1 MLKNILHSTSSQYQ
15 LNPVKPKTTQPRTVS
30 SQEDTFQKTAN
41 LDDYSSAKPFPAEDF
56 TQNGPGISLWKA
68 GLASVACLGAGI
80 FVTGFTLK
88 WGKGSTVTK
97 TVVKEVKQ
105 AGNNLSAEGT
115 KAIATLK
122 SLANEVSP
130 NRDTYL
136 QSPEALG
143 SIITQ
148 ALAVK
153 KSFTPFTE
161 EEVTALKT
169 TLRVPRH
176 PDFEP
181 PNEGSAV
188 ALKFDNHALMS
199 LPESV
204 SIPNLPTETPLG
216 TVSVDDI
223 EQLSIGT
230 TKNYDIATQDK
241 QFFPLHYKEPDAEKV
256 ARKNRNANAPD
267 VLPVGIAADRKH
279 LGEEQETDFEIEYGN
294 IWGVPKITRDFLQ
307 NFFDAHREAET
318 GKSTLEGVK
327 IAVAPTQKN
336 NETSYCVTVKGDA
349 LYPVRF
355 AEGIGATSK
364 KGDASAAGGFGEGAK
379 MAALSLLGKA
389 ESKVEAV
396 TFACDNWQVRYT
408 KNINADNIE
417 KLYKTVTRLEQPI
430 EGNTLTIETKNPET
444 VASLLEARSYFYHP
458 QNPDFMNPTYE
469 NTQGGFKL
477 INNDNGNFYC
487 IGQRQEAGDSPY
499 TSQFEKSIQGMHLW
513 SNQKDVLK
521 NTTNVAGR
529 DRTALSHDTINDIV
543 LTPMVKAMTNE
554 ALLKNLKL
562 LQNYWDRR
570 QKDTKEPFEL
580 AKLIAEEMEERNLY
594 SQFPE
599 TFAAM
604 PDYYAMGKTA
614 LWYAMNEHQLE
625 QIAKKL
631 EGDGFIICNS
641 EFHSAGMQSIL
652 ERQDIQNHYPSIKP
666 TEPQTIRL
674 NLLNRVAVHLR
685 DVYQQAR
692 DKGYT
697 FGTEGSVY
705 SPALIQ
711 DEMLTLPVYIY
722 DETEGL
728 NKEHIQ
734 GFVKGREYIG
744 VSKKKLASDFSQA
757 LATYMHEIL
766 HYHGGD
772 ETSTFSYKLTDLNEL
787 ILKTTPQLA
796 EKLLQYEK
804 FWNDSLAEEAALT
817 AGA

>member
-15 LNPVKPKTTQPRTVS
+15 LNPVKPKTTQSRTVS

-188 ALKFDNHALMS
+188 ALKFDNHELMS

-230 TKNYDIATQDK
+230 TKHYDVASKDNKFYPVPFQEPAEDK
-241 QFFPLHYKEPDAEKV
+241 A
-256 ARKNRNANAPD
+256 ARKAANPNAPHD
-267 VLPVGIAADRKH
+267 LPISIAYDRDD
-279 LGEEQETDFEIEYGN
+279 LGKDKETDHRVSFAQ
-294 IWGVPKITRDFLQ
+294 IWDMTKSSRDFNQ
-307 NFFDAHREAET
+307 NFFDAHREADT

-327 IAVAPTQKN
+327 FEVIKPKQD
-336 NETSYCVTVKGDA
+336 SYLLTIKGDA
-349 LYPVRF
+349 VYPCNY
-355 AEGIGATSK
+355 AEEVGATSK
-364 KGDASAAGGFGEGAK
+364 GGDSAAAGGFGEGAK
-379 MAALSLLGKA
+379 MATMAFLNRK
-389 ESKVEAV
+389 EANVQSV

-408 KNINADNIE
+408 AKPNAVGTM
-417 KLYKTVTRLEQPI
+417 KLFKQVTRLDTPI
-430 EGNTLTIETKNPET
+430 QGNTLTIETKNPET
-444 VASLLEARSYFYHP
+444 VASVLEARSYFYHP
-458 QNPDFMNPTYE
+458 QNPDFMNPTYQ
-469 NTQGGFKL
+469 NAKGGFKL
-477 INNDNGNFYC
+477 LNNDNGNFYC
-487 IGQRQEAGDSPY
+487 VGQRRAVGDNRFQ
-499 TSQFEKSIQGMHLW
+499 SQFDESVKGMHLW
-513 SNQKDVLK
+513 SNLKDVVEYS
-521 NTTNVAGR
+521 TDIGGR
-529 DRTALSHDTINDIV
+529 DRPALAHYEIQQLV
-543 LTPMVKAMTNE
+543 LKPMVKAMTNE
-554 ALLKNLKL
+554 DLLNNLKL
-562 LQNYWDRR
+562 LQKYWDRK
-570 QKDTKEPFEL
+570 QEDTKEPFEL

-625 QIAKKL
+625 QIAQKL

-697 FGTEGSVY
+697 FGTESSVY

-711 DEMLTLPVYIY
+711 DEMLTLPV
-722 DETEGL
+722 
-728 NKEHIQ
+728 
-734 GFVKGREYIG
+734 
-744 VSKKKLASDFSQA
+744 
-757 LATYMHEIL
+757 
-766 HYHGGD
+766 
-772 ETSTFSYKLTDLNEL
+772 
-787 ILKTTPQLA
+787 
-796 EKLLQYEK
+796 
-804 FWNDSLAEEAALT
+804 
-817 AGA
+817 